1 VANRHMLNGL
11 AEGVE
16 VDLGLSVE
24 SFEAVEFER
33 IQLTT
38 WMAVVCEAIPRRLG
52 KSADSAA
59 LALDKRIAR
68 KVGNL
73 YRSLWAAYEEAGAD
87 PAPAWGSRAERLA
100 YARSAPPDGR
110 RAGATVRWAAW
121 FEERRAV
128 LVERRKLAAALAL
141 KNGVSRWGVTRVRL
155 IEAELD
161 NIERIAGDAVV
172 RVRRRKERA

>member
-1 VANRHMLNGL
+1 VANRARLKEL

-24 SFEAVEFER
+24 AFEAVEFER
-33 IQLTT
+33 VQLTT

-52 KSADSAA
+52 KTADSAA

-73 YRSLWAAYEEAGAD
+73 YRSIWAAYEEAGAD

-100 YARSAPPDGR
+100 WARLAPVEGR
-110 RAGATVRWAAW
+110 RAGATVRWAPW

-128 LVERRKLAAALAL
+128 LGERRRLAAGLAL
-141 KNGVSRWGVTRVRL
+141 KNGASRWGVRRVRL
-155 IEAELD
+155 IDAERD
-161 NIERIAGDAVV
+161 NIDRIAADVV
-172 RVRRRKERA
+172 TRVRRRSAA